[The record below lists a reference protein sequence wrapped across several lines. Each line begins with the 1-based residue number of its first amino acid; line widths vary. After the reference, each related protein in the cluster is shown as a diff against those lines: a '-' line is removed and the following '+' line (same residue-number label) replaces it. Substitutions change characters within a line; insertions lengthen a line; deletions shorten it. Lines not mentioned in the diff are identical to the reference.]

1 MLGTSPRRLND
12 GRLSDTG
19 GTLHSAS
26 GRTAV
31 ASTVRHLHRL
41 PSLHMSTLLQ
51 RTLARPRWQLALE
64 TWAAVVVL
72 AAFWQIVGKLHV
84 YQWDVIVYWWGGR
97 AFAHGASPYG
107 PIPGQP
113 EYLHFVYPPLVAS
126 AFAPLAVLNVGAT
139 KVLWLAL
146 KIAAFAATLRLWR
159 RHIPAE
165 QSAVPPLFYFT
176 FAFGSA
182 ALVDFTAGNIAIFE
196 QFLLWLAFAAL
207 LSRRW
212 WIFTARV
219 VVAAQAK
226 LTPVFFL
233 GLLLV
238 IDERPKWAPFLAG
251 SLAFLTAVGAN
262 AVLFPAQTREFL
274 ASVSALGE
282 RGWGD
287 PSMLGVM
294 EDLVDQLRG
303 LRLPLPSAAA
313 TLLYLAAAA
322 AVLGLT
328 VRWWRARRAIAR
340 HDPLLIVLVTLAAY
354 ALVMPRMKDYSYVAL
369 LPVGWYVIARRSQ
382 VTASLAMLAVLV
394 PRPLPQLKLWLPL
407 VPQVYTYAPLLA
419 AFVLWSMLTEKPTAL
434 AATPRPIEGDTVDAE
449 LEAAVSA
456 V

>member
-1 MLGTSPRRLND
+1 
-12 GRLSDTG
+12 
-19 GTLHSAS
+19 
-26 GRTAV
+26 
-31 ASTVRHLHRL
+31 
-41 PSLHMSTLLQ
+41 MSTLLR

-64 TWAAVVVL
+64 AWAAVVVL

-84 YQWDVIVYWWGGR
+84 YQWDVMVYWWGGR
-97 AFAHGASPYG
+97 AFAHGVSPYG

-126 AFAPLAVLNVGAT
+126 AFAPLAVLNVGAA

-146 KIAAFAATLRLWR
+146 KIAAFAATLQLWR
-159 RHIPAE
+159 RRIPAE
-165 QSAVPPLFYFT
+165 QSAVPPLFYLT

-212 WIFTARV
+212 WIFAALV

-238 IDERPKWAPFLAG
+238 IDERPRWTPFLAG
-251 SLAFLTAVGAN
+251 SFVFATAVGAN
-262 AVLFPAQTREFL
+262 AVLFPGQTREFL

-287 PSMLGVM
+287 PSMLGLM

-303 LRLPLPSAAA
+303 LRLPIPTATA
-313 TLLYLAAAA
+313 TLLYLAAAG

-328 VRWWRARRAIAR
+328 VRWWRARRAITR
-340 HDPLLIVLVTLAAY
+340 HDPILIVLVTITVY

-369 LPVGWYVIARRSQ
+369 LPAGWYVLTRRRQ
-382 VTASLAMLAVLV
+382 LTASLAMLAVLV

-419 AFVLWSMLTEKPTAL
+419 AFVLWSMMTEKPPAP
-434 AATPRPIEGDTVDAE
+434 AAAPRLIDRDAE
-449 LEAAVSA
+449 DVAPEVAVSA

>member
-1 MLGTSPRRLND
+1 MP
-12 GRLSDTG
+12 
-19 GTLHSAS
+19 
-26 GRTAV
+26 
-31 ASTVRHLHRL
+31 
-41 PSLHMSTLLQ
+41 LLLR

-64 TWAAVVVL
+64 AWAAVVVL
-72 AAFWQIVGKLHV
+72 AALWQIVGKLHV
-84 YQWDVIVYWWGGR
+84 YQWDVMVYWWGGR
-97 AFAHGASPYG
+97 AFRHGVSPYG

-126 AFAPLAVLNVGAT
+126 VFAPLAVLNVGAS

-146 KIAAFAATLRLWR
+146 KIAAFAATVRLWQR
-159 RHIPAE
+159 RMPVEGAT
-165 QSAVPPLFYFT
+165 VPPLFYFT

-196 QFLLWLAFAAL
+196 QFLLWLGFASL

-212 WIFTARV
+212 WVFTALV

-238 IDERPKWAPFLAG
+238 IDERPRWAPFVAG
-251 SLAFLTAVGAN
+251 SLAFATAVGAN
-262 AVLFPAQTREFL
+262 AVLFPGQTRDFL

-303 LRLPLPSAAA
+303 LRVPLPTAMA
-313 TLLYLAAAA
+313 TLLYLGAATAI
-322 AVLGLT
+322 LGVT
-328 VRWWRARRAIAR
+328 VRWWRARRASAR
-340 HDPLLIVLVTLAAY
+340 HDPFLIVLVALVVY

-369 LPVGWYVIARRSQ
+369 LPVGWYVLTRQRQ
-382 VTASLAMLAVLV
+382 VVAPLAVLAVLV
-394 PRPLPQLKLWLPL
+394 PRPVPQLKLWLPL
-407 VPQVYTYAPLLA
+407 VPQAYTYAPLLA
-419 AFVLWSMLTEKPTAL
+419 AFVLWSLLTESSSTVQAH
-434 AATPRPIEGDTVDAE
+434 PRPLERETDGAE
-449 LEAAVSA
+449 PEVVLSA

>member
-1 MLGTSPRRLND
+1 MPI
-12 GRLSDTG
+12 
-19 GTLHSAS
+19 
-26 GRTAV
+26 
-31 ASTVRHLHRL
+31 
-41 PSLHMSTLLQ
+41 LLR
-51 RTLARPRWQLALE
+51 RTLARPRWQVALE
-64 TWAAVVVL
+64 AWAAVVVL
-72 AAFWQIVGKLHV
+72 AALWQIVGKLHV
-84 YQWDVIVYWWGGR
+84 YQWDVMVYWWGGR
-97 AFAHGASPYG
+97 AFAHGVSPYG

-126 AFAPLAVLNVGAT
+126 AFAPLSVLNVGAT

-146 KIAAFAATLRLWR
+146 KIAAFAATLRLWQR
-159 RHIPAE
+159 RMPAE
-165 QSAVPPLFYFT
+165 QSAVPPLFYLT

-212 WIFTARV
+212 WIFATLV

-238 IDERPKWAPFLAG
+238 IDERPRWAPFLAG
-251 SLAFLTAVGAN
+251 SFVFATAVGAN
-262 AVLFPAQTREFL
+262 ALLFPGRTREFL
-274 ASVSALGE
+274 AGVSALGE

-287 PSMLGVM
+287 PSMLGLM

-303 LRLPLPSAAA
+303 LRVPLPTATA

-328 VRWWRARRAIAR
+328 VRWWRARRASGT
-340 HDPLLIVLVTLAAY
+340 HDPLLTVLVALAVY

-369 LPVGWYVIARRSQ
+369 LPVGWYVLARRRQ
-382 VTASLAMLAVLV
+382 LTASVAMLAVLV

-419 AFVLWSMLTEKPTAL
+419 AFVLWTMLTDDPPAVSQ
-434 AATPRPIEGDTVDAE
+434 ASRPIDDEVDEVEREVA
-449 LEAAVSA
+449 LSA
-456 V
+456 P